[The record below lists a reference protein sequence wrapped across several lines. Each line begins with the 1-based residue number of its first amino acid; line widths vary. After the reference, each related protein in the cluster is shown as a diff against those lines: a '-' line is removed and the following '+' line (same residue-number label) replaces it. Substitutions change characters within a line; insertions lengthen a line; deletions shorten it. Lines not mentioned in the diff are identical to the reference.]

1 MLRPM
6 WWGGR
11 GLLLLAVAAMVVV
24 SVAATESSAGPP
36 DERVTSLT
44 TQAPTV
50 KPPRYRYVAAGLAR
64 IVAPVTPP
72 TAQPSCTDLLAPVD
86 KIRSLAPGCVPPGLV
101 ALPWEVSY
109 LLEDPV
115 LYLRQEAATSFL
127 EMVRAAE
134 GNGLYIVARSAYR
147 SYEHQAE
154 VFAYWA
160 SLFGEE
166 EAERTSARPGH
177 SEHQLGTAVDVT
189 SYANGFGFDGF
200 DETAEGRWIAN
211 YAYLYGFIVSYPAGK
226 EDRTGYAYEPWHLRY
241 IGRANAAAVV
251 ASGLT
256 LREYLA
262 R

>member
-1 MLRPM
+1 MLRAM

-11 GLLLLAVAAMVVV
+11 GLLVLAVMAVVGV
-24 SVAATESSAGPP
+24 SIAATSATPPQGGESI
-36 DERVTSLT
+36 SLT

-50 KPPRYRYVAAGLAR
+50 KPPRYRLITGGLAR
-64 IVAPVTPP
+64 IPAPATPP
-72 TAQPSCTDLLAPVD
+72 PVQPSCIDLLAPVD
-86 KIRSLAPGCVPPGLV
+86 KTRSLAPGCVPPDLV
-101 ALPWEVSY
+101 ALPWDVTY

-115 LYLRQEAATSFL
+115 LYLRQEAAASFV
-127 EMVRAAE
+127 EMVQAAE

-147 SYEHQAE
+147 SYQHQAE
-154 VFAYWA
+154 VFAYWV
-160 SLFGEE
+160 SLFGIA
-166 EAERTSARPGH
+166 EAERTSARAGH

-189 SYANGFGFDGF
+189 SYANGYGFEGF
-200 DETAEGRWIAN
+200 DETAEGEWVAR
-211 YAYLYGFIVSYPAGK
+211 YAYLFGFIVSYPEGK

-256 LREYLA
+256 LREYLV